1 MKIMGSEQV
10 GVGGGYDLVPV
21 AVFMTSL
28 VSLLLFSFLGVFLQ
42 SWREAFSVTY
52 TNSHTWEM
60 NFCYYNSYMECLG
73 GV

>member
-28 VSLLLFSFLGVFLQ
+28 VSLLLFAFLGVFLQ
-42 SWREAFSVTY
+42 S
-52 TNSHTWEM
+52 
-60 NFCYYNSYMECLG
+60 
-73 GV
+73 